1 MKKEL
6 IYNGIE
12 FHYISE
18 MTQILD
24 YLLEGH
30 KLVFVKEDDITV
42 SYIEFH
48 SLKVK
53 LEYLGESVGVASG
66 ASYRGVLVCR

>member
-1 MKKEL
+1 MKKEV

-30 KLVFVKEDDITV
+30 KLIFVKENNVTV
-42 SYIEFH
+42 AYIEFLY
-48 SLKVK
+48 LKVK
-53 LEYLGESVGVASG
+53 LECLGESVGVASG
-66 ASYRGVLVCR
+66 LSYRGMYV